1 MNCPKCN
8 CDSLKC
14 TDSRPSNETIR
25 RRRKCLNCG
34 YTFSTFEISMNDY
47 YGLKIKETL
56 LDDVLS
62 YADSVKEKVMKGK

>member
-8 CDSLKC
+8 CDSLKI
-14 TDSRPSNETIR
+14 TDSRPNTEATR

-34 YTFSTFEISMNDY
+34 YAFSTFEISMNDY

-56 LDDVLS
+56 LGDVLS
-62 YADSVKEKVMKGK
+62 YADSIKEKAMKGK